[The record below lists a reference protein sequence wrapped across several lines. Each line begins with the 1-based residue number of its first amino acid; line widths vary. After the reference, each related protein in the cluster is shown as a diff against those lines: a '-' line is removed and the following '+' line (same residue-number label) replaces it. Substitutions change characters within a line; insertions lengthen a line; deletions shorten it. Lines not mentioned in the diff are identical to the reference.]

1 MTETNASK
9 TNLKLAWF
17 LLILLSIVW
26 GASYILIKL
35 ALHDSNGEA
44 RLAPDQL
51 GAMRMVIASLVLL
64 PFFLKFMKN
73 IKKRHFFL
81 LLIAGVCG
89 NGLPAFLFAYAQMNL
104 DSAITGMLNSMVPIF
119 AITISAIVFGF
130 QVKWNHLVGI
140 AIGVTGAFLIMF
152 SKLQNVTLTQDEIL
166 PFVLVIMA
174 TICYATSL
182 NVIKYKLPDLRPM
195 TITSASF
202 LFAGIPSLIYLIVTG
217 FPSAVMHNSLMMEGV
232 GYVAILAVVGTA
244 VAVYL
249 FNHLIQIS
257 SPVFASSVTYFIPAI
272 ATLLGFLSGEQ
283 LSYFQLAGMTV
294 LIIGVLLINRKSKVK
309 PVA

>member
-1 MTETNASK
+1 
-9 TNLKLAWF
+9 
-17 LLILLSIVW
+17 
-26 GASYILIKL
+26 
-35 ALHDSNGEA
+35 
-44 RLAPDQL
+44 
-51 GAMRMVIASLVLL
+51 MVIASIVLL

-73 IKKRHFFL
+73 IKKKHFIL

-89 NGLPAFLFAYAQMNL
+89 NGLPSFLFAYAQMNL
-104 DSAITGMLNSMVPIF
+104 DSAITGMLNSVVPIF
-119 AITISAIVFGF
+119 AITISAVVFSF
-130 QVKWNHLVGI
+130 QIKWNHLVGI
-140 AIGVTGAFLIMF
+140 AIGIAGAFLIMF
-152 SKLQNVTLTQDEIL
+152 SKLQHVTLTQEEIL
-166 PFVLVIMA
+166 PFVLVILA
-174 TICYATSL
+174 TICYAISL

-202 LFAGIPSLIYLIVTG
+202 LFAGVPSLIYLIATG
-217 FPSAVMHNSLMMEGV
+217 FPSAAIGSTLMLEGI

-272 ATLLGFLSGEQ
+272 ATLLGFLAGEE
-283 LSYFQLAGMTV
+283 LSYFQLAGMIV
-294 LIIGVLLINRKSKVK
+294 LIGGVLMINRKSKVK

>member
-1 MTETNASK
+1 MAQTNTGK

-17 LLILLSIVW
+17 LLILLSVVW

-35 ALHDSNGEA
+35 ALHDSGGNA
-44 RLAPDQL
+44 RLAPDEL

-64 PFFLKFMKN
+64 PFFLKYMKN
-73 IKKRHFFL
+73 IKKKHML
-81 LLIAGVCG
+81 YLIIAGVCG
-89 NGLPAFLFAYAQMNL
+89 SGLPAFLFAFAQMRL
-104 DSAITGMLNSMVPIF
+104 DSAITGMLNSVVPIF
-119 AITISAIVFGF
+119 AITISAVVFGF
-130 QVKWNHLVGI
+130 KIKWNHLAGI
-140 AIGVTGAFLIMF
+140 AIGISGAFLIMF
-152 SKLQNVTLTQDEIL
+152 SKLQNVALTQDEIL
-166 PFVLVIMA
+166 PFALVILA
-174 TICYATSL
+174 TVGYAISL

-202 LFAGIPSLIYLIVTG
+202 IFAGVPSLIYLLSTG
-217 FPSAVMHNSLMMEGV
+217 FTTRVMTDTSVLEGI
-232 GYVAILAVVGTA
+232 GFVAILAIVGTA

-257 SPVFASSVTYFIPAI
+257 TPVFASSVTYFIPAI

-294 LIIGVLLINRKSKVK
+294 LILGVLLINRKSRVK